1 MDCCLSVSS
10 LVRLCNRFKAVL
22 QIYHGPLCEL
32 TSDLSIITPHDSQ
45 NWRYTTAAVHE
56 QDEHRVSMC
65 QFMIKHFF

>member
-22 QIYHGPLCEL
+22 QIYLGPLCEL
-32 TSDLSIITPHDSQ
+32 TSDLS

-56 QDEHRVSMC
+56 QDEHRVSMYQC
-65 QFMIKHFF
+65 MIKHFF